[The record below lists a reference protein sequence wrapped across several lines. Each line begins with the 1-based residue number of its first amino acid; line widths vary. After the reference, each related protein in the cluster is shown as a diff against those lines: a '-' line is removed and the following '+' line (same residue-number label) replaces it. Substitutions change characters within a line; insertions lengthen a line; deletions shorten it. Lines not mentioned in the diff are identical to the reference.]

1 MLEKLFNKYYVRGP
15 AIWKYS
21 YKFWLKNMETG
32 IGIIIY
38 WGNTQSDFFII
49 YLLSVFLTKM

>member
-1 MLEKLFNKYYVRGP
+1 
-15 AIWKYS
+15 
-21 YKFWLKNMETG
+21 METG

-49 YLLSVFLTKM
+49 YLLSVFFDKDVIKEVIKVS